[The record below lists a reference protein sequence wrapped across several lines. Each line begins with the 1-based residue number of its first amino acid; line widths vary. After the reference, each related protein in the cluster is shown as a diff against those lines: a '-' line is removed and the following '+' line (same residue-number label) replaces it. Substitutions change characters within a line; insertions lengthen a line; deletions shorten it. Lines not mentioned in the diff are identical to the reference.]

1 VPGRRVSQVL
11 FMIYNQHA
19 VVCNGRL
26 SMEGAAKQ
34 AMRSAHGALLLLLAI
49 NLLNF
54 IDRYIVAAVEP
65 SIRATFFAAGDRN
78 AMAITGTLGTAFVVS
93 YMIAAPAL
101 GWLADR
107 FSRWMII
114 GIAVVL
120 WSLASGASGL
130 ASSIGILLAAR
141 VFVGIGE
148 GGYGPAAP
156 PIISDLFPLA
166 TRGRV
171 LAVFFAAIPVGSALG
186 YAGGGL
192 VNLLHLSWRWAFYL
206 VAPPGLLLGFFCF
219 LQKDPRVRDVTG
231 ERRHKA
237 TRGDYVRL
245 LRTRSFLFNV
255 FAQTAMA
262 FALGGLA
269 FWFPAYLMF
278 RNQPGS
284 ATAVFGGITALAG
297 LISTLAGGFLA
308 DRLRTRFAGSYFL
321 VSGVGMLLGFPLLI
335 AMLYTPFPYAWLLM
349 FGALFFIFFNVGPS
363 NTVIANVSLPA
374 VRGTAFAL
382 NIFVIH
388 ALGDAIAP
396 PLLGAVAGHTNMN
409 IAFMVVSGVMVI
421 AGVLWLS
428 GMKYLPADTA
438 AVEQTAVAK
447 SHGEHVTLV

>member
-11 FMIYNQHA
+11 FVIYNQRA

-26 SMEGAAKQ
+26 SMEGAVKQ

-171 LAVFFAAIPVGSALG
+171 LAVFFAAILCWGR
-186 YAGGGL
+186 AG
-192 VNLLHLSWRWAFYL
+192 
-206 VAPPGLLLGFFCF
+206 
-219 LQKDPRVRDVTG
+219 
-231 ERRHKA
+231 
-237 TRGDYVRL
+237 
-245 LRTRSFLFNV
+245 
-255 FAQTAMA
+255 
-262 FALGGLA
+262 
-269 FWFPAYLMF
+269 
-278 RNQPGS
+278 
-284 ATAVFGGITALAG
+284 
-297 LISTLAGGFLA
+297 
-308 DRLRTRFAGSYFL
+308 
-321 VSGVGMLLGFPLLI
+321 
-335 AMLYTPFPYAWLLM
+335 
-349 FGALFFIFFNVGPS
+349 
-363 NTVIANVSLPA
+363 
-374 VRGTAFAL
+374 
-382 NIFVIH
+382 
-388 ALGDAIAP
+388 
-396 PLLGAVAGHTNMN
+396 
-409 IAFMVVSGVMVI
+409 
-421 AGVLWLS
+421 
-428 GMKYLPADTA
+428 
-438 AVEQTAVAK
+438 
-447 SHGEHVTLV
+447 